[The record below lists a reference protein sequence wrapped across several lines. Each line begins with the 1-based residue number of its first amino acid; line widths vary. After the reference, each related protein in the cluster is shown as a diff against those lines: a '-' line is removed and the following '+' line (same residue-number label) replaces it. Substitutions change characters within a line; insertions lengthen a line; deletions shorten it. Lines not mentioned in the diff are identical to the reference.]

1 LIEDTMAVS
10 KHNVS
15 VNKRVVDR
23 VLGHRGKFFEPGDF
37 PGSRVAVL
45 KAFSRLEGEGAVT
58 RVRRGLYW
66 RGTETPLGMAPP
78 PPADVVHKVFGTAGI
93 GPARTSAALALGLTT
108 QVPRIVSF
116 AVPYSVDGIPRVH
129 LVERTRRTG
138 RRSAKLSEA
147 EVALLEVLD
156 SWEDVVELNPDVA
169 LKRLASL
176 MGTTLRPEALAKA
189 GVTEPARV
197 RERLRVLFEVSGRA
211 DLAAAVPSAAHPET
225 RTAALRGLP
234 LAATGA

>member
-1 LIEDTMAVS
+1 MAVTEPT
-10 KHNVS
+10 VS
-15 VNKRVVDR
+15 VNKLVVDR
-23 VLGHRGKFFEPGDF
+23 VLGHRDRFFEPADF

-45 KAFSRLEGEGAVT
+45 KAFSRLEAQGALT

-78 PPADVVHKVFGTAGI
+78 RPADVVHKVFGPTGV

-108 QVPRIVSF
+108 QVPRTPSF
-116 AVPYSVDGIPRVH
+116 AVPYPVDGIPRAR

-138 RRSAKLSEA
+138 RRAAKLRGA

-156 SWEDVVELNPDVA
+156 SWEDVVELKPDA
-169 LKRLASL
+169 AMKRLASL

-189 GVTEPARV
+189 GATEPARV
-197 RERLRVLFEVSGRA
+197 RERLRALLEVSGRA
-211 DLAAAVPSAAHPET
+211 DLAALVPSAAHPET
-225 RTAALRGLP
+225 RAAALRALP
-234 LAATGA
+234 VTAAAGA